1 MRAARFDGRI
11 DKGWPYEKTKFSDER
26 TSWETERA
34 LSSDVSEKIDGLDY
48 DRSSTRGGSPSFE
61 YLVRIVGK
69 SLVRKS
75 FVLKRYGETR

>member
-1 MRAARFDGRI
+1 MDSIMIDRRRA
-11 DKGWPYEKTKFSDER
+11 
-26 TSWETERA
+26 
-34 LSSDVSEKIDGLDY
+34 V
-48 DRSSTRGGSPSFE
+48 GSPSFE

>member
-11 DKGWPYEKTKFSDER
+11 DKGWPYEKTKFLDER

-48 DRSSTRGGSPSFE
+48 DRSSTRGGVAI
-61 YLVRIVGK
+61 VRVSRQDRWEIVG
-69 SLVRKS
+69 S
-75 FVLKRYGETR
+75 